1 MLTDL
6 LPSMAIALAGTPT
19 DPGERQALLAGG
31 VPSLGGPLLRDIAIR
46 GTTTGA
52 GALAAWQVGRV
63 TGTRRRASTIALAA
77 LVGTQLGQTLLVGG
91 RNPVVL
97 ATGVGSAAVLAGIIQ
112 TPGLS
117 QFFGC
122 TPLGPLAWAT
132 ATGCATGATLLAAA
146 APHLLP
152 AGPGPDVS
160 SSSAGANAG
169 ANREMASAGL
179 TPVLPATVD
188 A

>member
-6 LPSMAIALAGTPT
+6 LPSMAIALAGTPA

-97 ATGVGSAAVLAGIIQ
+97 VTGVGSAAVLAGIIQ

-152 AGPGPDVS
+152 AGPGPAGS
-160 SSSAGANAG
+160 STAVAAEHGTVPPARPA
-169 ANREMASAGL
+169 
-179 TPVLPATVD
+179 LPATISP
-188 A
+188 